1 MDAETL
7 NGPAACVIVTYNGAR
22 WLKKCLASLKNGTVV
37 PFVIVVDNAS
47 RDSTVQI
54 AASDDSVELIQLDR
68 NYGFGHA
75 NNLGIARALARGAQ
89 SVLLLNQDA
98 YLSTDGLACLL
109 AVPRDGRS
117 GIICPMQFSDEE
129 GLLDGIFMR
138 HYLAQFSPE
147 LLSDALLG
155 KALKQHYAIEA
166 APAAAWLLTRE
177 FLENVGGFDPLFFM
191 YCEDDDLCAR
201 AKHHGYQVQIVP
213 HARFYHSRGFHGEAD
228 QMALAQRIRRKTIRS
243 KSKLILGMKQ
253 LEGNFWKNIWKAYVD
268 GGLTGAGALLRN
280 LDGTQA
286 CAALLA
292 MLSCLPEIPA
302 IYRHRQRC
310 KTRGAHWLELRN
322 VSEVRT

>member
-1 MDAETL
+1 MDVKTF
-7 NGPAACVIVTYNGAR
+7 NGSVACVIVTYNGAR
-22 WLKKCLASLKNGTVV
+22 WLLKCLASLKSGAVT
-37 PFVIVVDNAS
+37 PFIIVVDNAS
-47 RDSTVQI
+47 QDSTANI
-54 AASDDSVELIQLDR
+54 AASDDAVELIQLDR

-75 NNLGIARALARGAQ
+75 NNVGIARSLARGAQ

-98 YLSTDGLACLL
+98 YLSPDTLMCLL
-109 AVPRDGRS
+109 TVPQDART
-117 GIICPMQFSDEE
+117 GIICPMQFSAEE
-129 GLLDGIFMR
+129 RLLDEIFMQ

-155 KALKQHYAIEA
+155 KELKQQYAIEA

-177 FLENVGGFDPLFFM
+177 FLESVGGFDPLFFM

-201 AKHHGYQVQIVP
+201 AKYHGYQVQIVP
-213 HARFYHSRGFHGEAD
+213 RARFYHSRGFHGEAD
-228 QMALAQRIRRKTIRS
+228 QMALAQRIRRKTIRL

-253 LEGNFWKNIWKAYVD
+253 LDGSFWKNIWKAYVD
-268 GGLTGAGALLRN
+268 CGLTGAGALLRN

-292 MLSCLPEIPA
+292 MLACLPAIPA

-310 KTRGAHWLELRN
+310 KTKGAHWLEVRN